1 MLLSELISYSY
12 IIKIM
17 YISEIQMQFLHHL
30 ISHSFRNVL
39 YVKMTAFFFL
49 KYFLPSSL
57 KMLYTTHAMS
67 VNFNYNSVVL

>member
-1 MLLSELISYSY
+1 MLLSELISYSH

-17 YISEIQMQFLHHL
+17 YISEVQMQFLHHL

-39 YVKMTAFFFL
+39 YIKMTAFFFV

-57 KMLYTTHAMS
+57 KILCTIHAMS
-67 VNFNYNSVVL
+67 VNFSFNSVVL